1 VTLKSFGTA
10 VICACLAAAPAWAQK
25 YKGDITLS
33 LQPGLGVAV
42 GSFSNNYDIAVEG
55 GGQVDFAVADGTAV
69 GIRASYRMFNNTA
82 ESRLKQMKIAQF
94 GVQGKR
100 LFNPESRLGTF
111 GVLGGGIY
119 WHKVLGPDLSQP
131 DFGGF
136 AGLGVHY
143 ESSDRLAVFAETVY
157 NTFLSEPTT
166 TGYFS
171 FSVGI
176 TIGLSE
182 E

>member
-1 VTLKSFGTA
+1 MTLKRFGMA

-42 GSFSNNYDIAVEG
+42 GSFSNNYDIAVEAG
-55 GGQVDFAVADGTAV
+55 AQVDFAVADGTAV
-69 GIRASYRMFNNTA
+69 GLRTSYQMFNNTN
-82 ESRLKQMKIAQF
+82 ESKLRQMKITQF

-111 GVLGGGIY
+111 GLLGGGIY
-119 WHKVLGPDLSQP
+119 WHKTIGPDLSQP
-131 DFGGF
+131 DFGAFGGF
-136 AGLGVHY
+136 GIHY
-143 ESSDRLAVFAETVY
+143 ESSERLAIFAETVY
-157 NTFLSEPTT
+157 NVFASEPSA

-171 FSVGI
+171 FSAGI